1 MTLRYQ
7 VDSGP
12 EDDFLAAST
21 PVVICSY
28 TSGTSATATQ
38 SVCERGAALRKIGPR
53 WYRSS

>member
-28 TSGTSATATQ
+28 TSGACRHSYA
-38 SVCERGAALRKIGPR
+38 SVAPHPENLAHAGIEG
-53 WYRSS
+53 S